1 MTSESQPATG
11 SMDSASSNITEST
24 TAKPAFDTNKYEE
37 LVEGSAKI
45 LFPKSK
51 VFYNPVQQYN
61 RDLSSLAIRAF
72 SELLIEEKQAKKR
85 NKQPKSNRPNK
96 KQIDQATENTTSGT
110 NTTPTTSNTA
120 DITEEKK
127 NSETTEQ
134 LSKASTSTCGTE
146 EQVEESS
153 SSPSQEPY
161 LNILEA
167 LSATGLRA
175 IRYGKEIP
183 LAQTV
188 IANDLSKA
196 AVDAIQLNVDYNDIA
211 GTVIPNEADAIN
223 YMANNKSK
231 FHVVDLDPYGTASP
245 FIDTALNAI
254 KDDGLMLIT
263 CTDLGVLAGN
273 GYPEKCFALYGG
285 TNLWGDATHES
296 ALRLVLNMIANT
308 AAKYKK
314 YIEPQL
320 CLSIDFYVRLFIRVK
335 TSPINVKL
343 LASQTMITYNC
354 SGCHATA
361 NQFLGKVTANPN
373 SKSIQNS
380 KKFGLAKGPPVGPTC
395 SFCGSVHHLCGPMW
409 GGRIQNPEFIDRVLK
424 LQDEASSDIYKTL
437 PRIKD

>member
-1 MTSESQPATG
+1 MTSESQSQLSTG
-11 SMDSASSNITEST
+11 PVDTGST
-24 TAKPAFDTNKYEE
+24 TAKPAYDTNKYEE

-72 SELLIEEKQAKKR
+72 SELLVEEKQAKKR
-85 NKQPKSNRPNK
+85 NKQPQSNRPNK
-96 KQIDQATENTTSGT
+96 KQIDQATESTTTTTTTTTSGT
-110 NTTPTTSNTA
+110 NTTTTSNTA
-120 DITEEKK
+120 EKTGEK
-127 NSETTEQ
+127 ESETTEQ
-134 LSKASTSTCGTE
+134 SSEANNTSTSGTE

-153 SSPSQEPY
+153 SSPSQEPF

-196 AVDAIQLNVDYNDIA
+196 AVDAIQVNVDYNDIA
-211 GTVIPNEADAIN
+211 GKVIPNEADAVN

-354 SGCHATA
+354 SVR
-361 NQFLGKVTANPN
+361 NLG
-373 SKSIQNS
+373 
-380 KKFGLAKGPPVGPTC
+380 
-395 SFCGSVHHLCGPMW
+395 
-409 GGRIQNPEFIDRVLK
+409 
-424 LQDEASSDIYKTL
+424 
-437 PRIKD
+437 